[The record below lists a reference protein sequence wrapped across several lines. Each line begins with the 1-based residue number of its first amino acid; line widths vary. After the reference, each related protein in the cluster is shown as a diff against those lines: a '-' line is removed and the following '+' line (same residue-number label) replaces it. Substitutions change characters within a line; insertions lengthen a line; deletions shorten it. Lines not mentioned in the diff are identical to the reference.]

1 MNSAIERLRAADYN
15 ELRQLYDEVFSGNPD
30 SGYLERALPKMWRQD
45 DAHMEKHL
53 AIREN
58 GKLAAVVGIYPYE
71 TVVTGEKM
79 LFATVGNVATMPF
92 AREKGYMRKLMTE
105 AMAQLEQQGVAVS
118 RLGGLRSRYNRYGYE
133 CAGQLYAMT
142 VTQRNAKEYLSSRTA
157 RDIGFRPVREEDVQ
171 ILAQVR
177 ELYEGSMIHVRR
189 GSNTDFYD
197 TLRAWDSGVYAAFDG
212 PDFVGYLCVSAD
224 GSRIPELG
232 AIREADAAG
241 ILCRWLEHT
250 GKEQVQV
257 DCRPWEKSLAR
268 DLGSFCENVEVRHAS
283 QFKIL
288 RWDMLTGALLRWKA
302 QQRRLPEGELTLE
315 IKGWG
320 SLQLSVEGQS
330 AVCRRTQQTGEI
342 SLDPVTATRL
352 LFGTLEP
359 ALCVPLPP
367 EKQILMDAW
376 LPLPL
381 SWNDQDRV

>member
-1 MNSAIERLRAADYN
+1 M
-15 ELRQLYDEVFSGNPD
+15 
-30 SGYLERALPKMWRQD
+30 
-45 DAHMEKHL
+45 
-53 AIREN
+53 
-58 GKLAAVVGIYPYE
+58 
-71 TVVTGEKM
+71 
-79 LFATVGNVATMPF
+79 
-92 AREKGYMRKLMTE
+92 
-105 AMAQLEQQGVAVS
+105 
-118 RLGGLRSRYNRYGYE
+118 
-133 CAGQLYAMT
+133 
-142 VTQRNAKEYLSSRTA
+142 
-157 RDIGFRPVREEDVQ
+157 
-171 ILAQVR
+171 
-177 ELYEGSMIHVRR
+177 
-189 GSNTDFYD
+189 
-197 TLRAWDSGVYAAFDG
+197 
-212 PDFVGYLCVSAD
+212 
-224 GSRIPELG
+224 
-232 AIREADAAG
+232 
-241 ILCRWLEHT
+241 
-250 GKEQVQV
+250 